1 MKRLN
6 LFLGKTF
13 FKFLIS
19 FSNVK
24 IIYSGKT
31 KTTSHGFLHLPYS
44 SSHFLRCIRFITPI
58 RRKFR
63 VGSGVG
69 GEQTSWLAQ
78 LKYDLC
84 GFLSKAVL
92 GEKNQKQTSGDEI
105 FKTYLK
111 LRLAEALHS
120 QLSFKKILNMYKQ
133 SRTTPQLNS
142 SIRNF
147 YTVKKRNQFDLLQWI
162 CPMPK

>member
-1 MKRLN
+1 MGSTPCWTPESSGTPKAQKSTVKNLWFCSEFFAPKKWLRLKPQRASLKRLN

-92 GEKNQKQTSGDEI
+92 GEKKQKQ
-105 FKTYLK
+105 KNK
-111 LRLAEALHS
+111 N
-120 QLSFKKILNMYKQ
+120 K
-133 SRTTPQLNS
+133 PQVMRFS
-142 SIRNF
+142 KHI
-147 YTVKKRNQFDLLQWI
+147 
-162 CPMPK
+162 